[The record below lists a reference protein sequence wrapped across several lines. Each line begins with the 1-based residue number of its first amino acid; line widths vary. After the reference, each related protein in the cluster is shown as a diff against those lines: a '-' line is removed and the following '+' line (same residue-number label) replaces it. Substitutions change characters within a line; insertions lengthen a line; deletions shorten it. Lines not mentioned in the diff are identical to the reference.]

1 MKRYIISISALFL
14 FMIATVTAQMG
25 QTLPTNPVTVTG
37 TAVVASELAEDETP
51 KKKTLGAATTA
62 KTTAAKVQSTAVKMS
77 KPLKGQIVDFS
88 ALVLGESGAIN
99 KTKATALV
107 GKGKPIA
114 FKVGSKIYFVFNAD
128 GSFAAKNLV
137 KYANNKFV
145 GIIGQVKIVN
155 GLNII
160 IADKIES
167 MD

>member
-51 KKKTLGAATTA
+51 KKKTLGAAKTA
-62 KTTAAKVQSTAVKMS
+62 KTTAAKVQSAAVKMS
-77 KPLKGQIVDFS
+77 KPIKGQIVDFS
-88 ALVLGESGAIN
+88 SLVMGGNGAIN
-99 KTKATALV
+99 KKKAEALV
-107 GKGKPIA
+107 VKGKPLA
-114 FKVGSKIYFVFNAD
+114 FKVGNKIYFVFNSD
-128 GSFAAKNLV
+128 GSFAVKNLV

-145 GIIGQVKIVN
+145 GIIGKTQRVN

>member
-51 KKKTLGAATTA
+51 QKKTLGAAKDA
-62 KTTAAKVQSTAVKMS
+62 KTTAAKVQSTAVKTR
-77 KPLKGQIVDFS
+77 KPIMGQIVDFS
-88 ALVLGESGAIN
+88 SLVMGGSGIIN
-99 KTKATALV
+99 KAKATALV
-107 GKGKPIA
+107 EKGKPIV
-114 FKVGSKIYFVFNAD
+114 FKVGSKIYFVFNSD

-137 KYANNKFV
+137 KYANNKRV
-145 GIIGQVKIVN
+145 GMIGTVKRVN